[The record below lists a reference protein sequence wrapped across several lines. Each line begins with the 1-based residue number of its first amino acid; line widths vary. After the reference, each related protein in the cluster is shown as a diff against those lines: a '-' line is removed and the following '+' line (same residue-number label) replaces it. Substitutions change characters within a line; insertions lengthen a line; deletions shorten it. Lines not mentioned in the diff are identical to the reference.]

1 MKCARHLSEPVQF
14 IKGVGPK
21 VSRLLEKKG
30 IKTIEDLLYFLPRR
44 YEDRRNIDRIA
55 DLQVGTKGTIIG
67 EVKNASPKYYGRA
80 KVFEALVGDESGA
93 LTAKWF
99 HGGESY
105 LSLNF
110 RKGQWVILTGEVR
123 GSLFNYEMIHP
134 DYEAIGPGGE
144 DSLHFRR
151 IVPIYSE
158 SEGLGQKRLRRI
170 MRSLLD
176 AYVSHVVSVIPPD
189 VCDSYGL
196 KDLIASLRD
205 VHFPGIDED
214 IRDLNEWKTPAHNRL
229 IFEEFFSFEM
239 ALALRKKNVAK
250 EKGCP
255 FKRKGY
261 LLDAFYRTLPFDL
274 TAAQKRVIVEIERDT
289 AAERP
294 MHRLLQGDVG
304 CGKTVVAMAAL
315 MRAVENGYQGA
326 IMAPTDI
333 LASQHAALVRKW
345 GLSLSLRVG
354 VLTGNQRLKD
364 SRKTLEKMASG
375 ELDIVVG
382 THALIQEKVS
392 FKNLGL
398 AVIDEQHRFG
408 VVQRQRLRDKG
419 REPHVLVMTATPIPR
434 TLAMTV
440 YGDLD
445 LSVIDEMPPE
455 KKPVRTR
462 IFHEAERES
471 LYKLM
476 KREVEKG
483 NQVFVIYPLV
493 EESEVLDLKDAT
505 RMANHLQRNVFPD
518 LRIGLVHGRMKG
530 AERDR
535 IMGDFASKRLDML
548 VSTTVV
554 EVGIDVPKASLMV
567 IEHADRFG
575 LSQLHQLR
583 GRVGRGGAPSCCI
596 LMAPLRCSDLSA
608 KRLRIIAA
616 TNDGFRIA
624 EEDLKLRGP
633 GEFLGTR
640 QSGLPDFRVAGILRD
655 GKLLETARQAAFAV
669 VEQDPGLEKPEHAEM
684 KDVLISKWGNRLND
698 AKTG

>member
-1 MKCARHLSEPVQF
+1 MKCAENLSGPVQF
-14 IKGVGPK
+14 VKGVGPK

-44 YEDRRNIDRIA
+44 YEDRRKIDRIA
-55 DLQVGTKGTIIG
+55 ELQVGARATIIG
-67 EVKNASPKYYGRA
+67 EVKTASLKYYGRT
-80 KVFEALVGDESGA
+80 KVFEALVSDESGT

-99 HGGESY
+99 RGGESY
-105 LSLNF
+105 LKQTF
-110 RKGQWVILTGEVR
+110 RKGQRVILTGEVR
-123 GSLFNYEMIHP
+123 GSFFNYEMIHP
-134 DYEAIGPGGE
+134 DYESIDPGGE

-158 SEGLGQKRLRRI
+158 TEGLRQKHLRRI
-170 MRSLLD
+170 IRSALD
-176 AYVSHVVSVIPPD
+176 DYVSHVVSAVPRS
-189 VCDSYGL
+189 VCESSGL
-196 KDLIASLRD
+196 KDLTASLREA
-205 VHFPGIDED
+205 HFPGIGED
-214 IRDLNEWKTPAHNRL
+214 IDVFNEWNTPTHNRL

-239 ALALRKKNVAK
+239 ALALRKRTFAK

-255 FKRKGY
+255 FERKGE
-261 LLDAFYRTLPFDL
+261 LLDAFYRTLSFDL
-274 TAAQKRVIVEIERDT
+274 TAAQKRVIIEIESDL
-289 AAERP
+289 AAESP

-315 MRAVENGYQGA
+315 IRAVENGYQGA

-333 LASQHAALVRKW
+333 LAGQHAALVRKW
-345 GLSLSLRVG
+345 GMSLSLRVG
-354 VLTGNQRLKD
+354 VLTGSLSLKD
-364 SRKTLEKMASG
+364 SRETQEKIASG

-434 TLAMTV
+434 SLAMTV

-445 LSVIDEMPPE
+445 LSVIDEMPPGR
-455 KKPVRTR
+455 KPVRTR
-462 IFHEAERES
+462 IFHEDERENV
-471 LYKLM
+471 YKWI
-476 KREVEKG
+476 RRDVEKG
-483 NQVFVIYPLV
+483 GQVFVIYPLV
-493 EESEVLDLKDAT
+493 EESETLDLKDAT
-505 RMANHLQRNVFPD
+505 RMAEHLQRHVFPD

-535 IMGDFASKRLDML
+535 IMADFASRRLDIL

-554 EVGIDVPKASLMV
+554 EVGIDVPEASLMV

-583 GRVGRGGAPSCCI
+583 GRVGRGETSSCCI
-596 LMAPLRCSDLSA
+596 LMAPLKCSDLSA
-608 KRLRIIAA
+608 KRLRIIAG

-624 EEDLKLRGP
+624 EEDLMIRGP
-633 GEFLGTR
+633 GEFMGTR

-655 GKLLETARQAAFAV
+655 GKLLEAARQAAFAV
-669 VEQDPGLEKPEHAEM
+669 VEQDPDLEKPEHAQM
-684 KDVLISKWGNRLND
+684 KEVLISKWGDRLND